1 MSGASDGNRTRVS
14 SLGSCSSTIELH
26 SHFEIFRLAVAPE
39 LVAQIVPNS

>member
-26 SHFEIFRLAVAPE
+26 SHFEIFRLTVTPK